1 MSKCKVCKVDILDHT
16 DKCPFCKCVLDKSAL
31 EQTAMYP
38 DLKDVTRKYRFLEN
52 LVLFLSLLV
61 AVVTVGINYALQSEI
76 MWSFIVVL
84 ALFYAN
90 VVLRL
95 AIVGKSG
102 YLFKTICLTI
112 TGVAVLFGIDYL
124 TGYRAWSMNFVM
136 PAGILFMDAGILIL
150 MMVNHRN
157 WQSYLMV
164 QILTILLSLI
174 PIIFYMVDI
183 VTSPVLAFIALG
195 VSVFLFL
202 GTVILGDR
210 RAKTELQR
218 RFHI

>member
-1 MSKCKVCKVDILDHT
+1 
-16 DKCPFCKCVLDKSAL
+16 
-31 EQTAMYP
+31 MYP